1 MESIWTSE
9 TEVQLETG
17 ITLKW
22 LDKSVKWNMSRVP
35 GETLQSIVVLQNE
48 TALDGANMGMW
59 EEGMIMN
66 WWKDIYT
73 VMFCCC

>member
-1 MESIWTSE
+1 
-9 TEVQLETG
+9 
-17 ITLKW
+17 
-22 LDKSVKWNMSRVP
+22 MSRVP

-66 WWKDIYT
+66 W
-73 VMFCCC
+73 